1 MVTFD
6 EAPSKPSPRFAKL
19 KRLAPYLL
27 LGPITGPLCCAMVH
41 HFRGGRPVLGALYG
55 IAMIE
60 IIVLLPVIT
69 AGMSLRVPLVEHFL
83 VH

>member
-6 EAPSKPSPRFAKL
+6 ESPSKPSPRFAKL

-27 LGPITGPLCCAMVH
+27 LGPITGPLCAAMVH
-41 HFRGGRPVLGALYG
+41 HYRGGRPVLATLYG
-55 IAMIE
+55 IAMVE

-69 AGMSLRVPLVEHFL
+69 AGLGLKVL
-83 VH
+83 

>member
-6 EAPSKPSPRFAKL
+6 EAPSKPPARFAKL

-27 LGPITGPLCCAMVH
+27 LGPITGPLCAAMVH
-41 HFRGGRPVLGALYG
+41 HYRAGRPVLATLYG
-55 IAMIE
+55 IAMVE

-69 AGMSLRVPLVEHFL
+69 ASLGLKIL
-83 VH
+83 